1 MALEKDNAARLV
13 LRSYASLQLKRY
25 SEASS
30 LAREALKIRANYAT
44 AHHLNA
50 VALRGL
56 GNFKDAQYA
65 VTQAINQEPDNPR
78 HTLLLAIL
86 LFLSGDID
94 EAEKKFKEILRAD
107 PENTDYQIYYCVFLI
122 RQKKFD
128 EATPLTRELREKRP
142 DDQRIRLLHGCAKTQ
157 EYRPELD
164 EVRYRP
170 PLPID
175 SNDPA
180 SYVEL
185 GKLFFELGY
194 YDKATAEL
202 DRALMR
208 DPQNTEAQRLIA
220 TIFKVKNNKVFQI
233 LWNYSFFI
241 LSPLVMTLVV
251 FALVGLG
258 FASFSSE
265 FHQKELGAL
274 TLLFLILLIGLPLW
288 ISRGAS
294 ADEYK
299 AMEEDRLIEDIP
311 EEDILAEQKTS
322 EKELDSIT
330 RIQMDRKSKLY
341 KSLNQVFL
349 ALATFFFI
357 AIFFVVNIDRVFN
370 FSTQPFYLKLI
381 KLVCAIFPVLFL
393 ILAYYFDK
401 KSKKLS
407 QS

>member
-1 MALEKDNAARLV
+1 MALENDNAARLV
-13 LRSYASLQLKRY
+13 LRSYAALQLKRY

-30 LAREALKIRANYAT
+30 MAKEALKIRANYAA

-50 VALRGL
+50 CALRGL

-65 VTQAINQEPDNPR
+65 ITQAINQETDNPR
-78 HTLLLAIL
+78 HTLLLGIL

-107 PENTDYQIYYCVFLI
+107 PENFDCQVYYSVFLI
-122 RQKKFD
+122 RQKKFN
-128 EATPLTRELREKRP
+128 EALVIIKELKEKRP
-142 DDQRIRLLHGCAKTQ
+142 DDQTVKLLHGCAKSQ

-164 EVRYRP
+164 SVQYRP
-170 PLPID
+170 PLPVD
-175 SNDPA
+175 SADPS

-185 GKLFFELGY
+185 GKLFFDMGY
-194 YDKATAEL
+194 YDKAMAEL

-220 TIFKVKNNKVFQI
+220 TIFKVKNNKTFRM

-241 LSPLVMTLVV
+241 LSPLVMTFVILVI
-251 FALVGLG
+251 VGAG
-258 FASFSSE
+258 FAYFSTDSY
-265 FHQKELGAL
+265 QNELGAL
-274 TLLFLILLIGLPLW
+274 TLILLIAFVALPLW
-288 ISRGAS
+288 ISRGAG

-299 AMEEDRLIEDIP
+299 ALEEDRLIDDIQIEDV
-311 EEDILAEQKTS
+311 LAEQKTS

-357 AIFFVVNIDRVFN
+357 AIFFIVNIDKVFN
-370 FSTQPFYLKLI
+370 LPIQPGHLNLI
-381 KLVCAIFPVLFL
+381 KLTCAIFPVLFL

-401 KSKKLS
+401 KSKSLS

>member
-1 MALEKDNAARLV
+1 MALENDNAARLV

-25 SEASS
+25 SDASS

-50 VALRGL
+50 CALRGL

-65 VTQAINQEPDNPR
+65 ITQAINQETDNLR

-94 EAEKKFKEILRAD
+94 EADKKFKEILRAD
-107 PENTDYQIYYCVFLI
+107 PENFDCQVYYSLLLI
-122 RQKKFD
+122 RQKKFN
-128 EATPLTRELREKRP
+128 EALSIIKELKDKKP
-142 DDQRIRLLHGCAKTQ
+142 DDQTVKTLHACAKSQ
-157 EYRPELD
+157 EYKPELD
-164 EVRYRP
+164 NVQYKP

-175 SNDPA
+175 SADPS

-185 GKLFFELGY
+185 GKLFFDMGY
-194 YDKATAEL
+194 YDKAMAEL
-202 DRALMR
+202 DRALIR

-220 TIFKVKNNKVFQI
+220 TIFKVKNNRTFRM

-241 LSPLVMTLVV
+241 LSPLVMTVV
-251 FALVGLG
+251 LLIIAGVGI
-258 FASFSSE
+258 AYFSTDSY
-265 FHQKELGAL
+265 QKELGAL
-274 TLLFLILLIGLPLW
+274 AFFLLMVFIALPLW
-288 ISRGAS
+288 ISRGAG

-299 AMEEDRLIEDIP
+299 ALEEDRLIDDIQVEDV
-311 EEDILAEQKTS
+311 LSEQQTS
-322 EKELDSIT
+322 EKDLDSIT

-341 KSLNQVFL
+341 KSLSQIFL

-357 AIFFVVNIDRVFN
+357 AIFFIVNIDKVFN
-370 FSTQPFYLKLI
+370 LSIQPAHLNLI
-381 KLVCAIFPVLFL
+381 KLACAVFPVLFL
-393 ILAYYFDK
+393 SLAFYFDK
-401 KSKKLS
+401 KSKSLS